1 MIHIDTDI
9 MMGRVSAVGG
19 QDTY

>member
-1 MIHIDTDI
+1 MIHSDTDI